1 MDRIARPHSE
11 RSVRQAQEDRDLI
24 AARASN
30 RHVHVS
36 VPIEVIEC
44 QRPGLLPHVQ
54 GDGLPEGAV
63 PDSEE
68 EDSELLPMLVVI
80 RSVKPSWLKSA
91 VVTEVG
97 FFPTAYEVKR

>member
-1 MDRIARPHSE
+1 MDRIARPPSE

-54 GDGLPEGAV
+54 GDGSLKV
-63 PDSEE
+63 PSPIPKRT
-68 EDSELLPMLVVI
+68 DSELLPMLVVI